1 MKKYFVTFGTGIYLQ
16 SKERLLEEAKN
27 LNFFDYVFGFDNSI
41 FDKDFN
47 KILDKNS
54 RGYGFW
60 LWKPYIILK
69 VLNLMDNDDIL
80 LYCDSGCKL
89 FPEGL
94 QRLQEYFNILSS
106 NKHSTLSF
114 QLNYI
119 EKDWTKRDLLDLFPE
134 MENTKQLMATA
145 FLVKKNDASTFLINE
160 WLKLGV
166 SNNQHFINDTPSSIQ
181 NYPSFKDHRHDQS
194 IFSLLRKTFGTI
206 ILDDEI
212 DETTYLFPIRAL
224 RIKFNIVILKEL
236 LTEDLLNYT
245 DTIDLIALKTNKLII
260 LCELKNFK
268 IKINLPKN
276 VKIEYFIDINETY
289 SNYKNTPILSI
300 EQFTQPKKNVK
311 FNDIVQN
318 VKIDTSFQEI
328 LIWINNNKSKYL
340 CNKVKIPKAF
350 SDNIKF
356 VYNWND
362 RKKDLDTK
370 KIIYIEEQFEN
381 NLAIIIYGNNKNY
394 YGKINEL
401 NITTE
406 DIIQGKKFRDYFN
419 LIRFRYNNILFCKT
433 DFIKLLECPLINNAT
448 VVSSSSDYTITDDLI
463 KNINFNKWYGVN
475 NTSSN
480 GIQLPLGITS
490 YDTKQTG
497 HFIGFSND
505 TTEIHKILGDTEIL
519 IKIRNSFKK
528 YKNLVYLNF
537 DVNTDTERNLI
548 KNLFNN
554 KTWVTHGK
562 LDKTFKGRVN
572 FLTECKDHYYVVC
585 PRGNGIDTHR
595 IWETL
600 YVGSIP
606 IVKLEKGLEQF
617 TDLPILFI
625 NDWNEVTED
634 LLKEKIDFFYKK
646 EWNLEKLFFNYWKK
660 RIIFGM

>member
-16 SKERLLEEAKN
+16 SKERLLEEAQN
-27 LNFFDYVFGFDNSI
+27 LNFFDYIFGFDNSI
-41 FDKDFN
+41 FDKEFN
-47 KILDKNS
+47 NIIDKNA

-94 QRLQEYFNILSS
+94 SRLQEYFEILSS
-106 NKHSTLSF
+106 NEQATLSF

-134 MENTKQLMATA
+134 MENTKQLMATV
-145 FLVKKNDASTFLINE
+145 FLVKKNDKSLFLINE

-166 SNNQHFINDTPSSIQ
+166 VNNQHFINDTPSSIQ

-212 DETTYLFPIRAL
+212 DETNVVYPIRAF
-224 RIKFNIVILKEL
+224 RIKFKQVILKEL

-245 DTIDLIALKTNKLII
+245 ETIELISFKTNKLII
-260 LCELKNFK
+260 FSELKNFK

-276 VKIEYFIDINETY
+276 VKIEYFTDINEIYT
-289 SNYKNTPILSI
+289 NYKNTPIFSI
-300 EQFTQPKKNVK
+300 EQFKIPKKNVK

-318 VKIDTSFQEI
+318 VKIDTSFQEMI
-328 LIWINNNKSKYL
+328 NWINNNKSKYL
-340 CNKVKIPKAF
+340 CDKIKLKF
-350 SDNIKF
+350 DNIKF
-356 VYNWND
+356 VYNWNN
-362 RKKDLDTK
+362 RKKNFDSK
-370 KIIYIEEQFEN
+370 NVIFIEEQFEN
-381 NLAIIIYGNNKNY
+381 DLAIIIYGNNKNY
-394 YGKINEL
+394 YGKINEIS
-401 NITTE
+401 ITTE

-419 LIRFRYNNILFCKT
+419 LIRFRYNNIIFCKT
-433 DFIKLLECPLINNAT
+433 DFIKLLECPFIKNVV

-475 NTSSN
+475 NTLSN

-490 YDTKQTG
+490 YDIKQTG

-505 TTEIHKILGDTEIL
+505 TTEIHKVLGDTEML

-537 DVNTDTERNLI
+537 DVNTDSERNLI

-554 KTWVTHGK
+554 KKWVTHGD
-562 LDKTFKGRVN
+562 LDKTLKGRIN
-572 FLTECKDHYYVVC
+572 FLTECKDHYYVIC

-606 IVKLEKGLEQF
+606 IVKMEKGLEQF

-625 NDWNEVTED
+625 NNWNEVTED
-634 LLKEKIDFFYKK
+634 ILKEKIDYFYKK

-660 RIIFGM
+660 LIIFGM